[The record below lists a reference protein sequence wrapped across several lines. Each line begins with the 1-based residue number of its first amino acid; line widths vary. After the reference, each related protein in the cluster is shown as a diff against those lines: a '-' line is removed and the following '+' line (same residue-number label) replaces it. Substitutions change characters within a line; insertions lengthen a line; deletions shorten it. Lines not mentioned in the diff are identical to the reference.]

1 MDNKLIRNLLR
12 SIANTI
18 LFLSC
23 FHLVLIFIVAFQS
36 GDFESL
42 NVFRILDLQMF
53 FSIPQ
58 GFLGFIFSYVMA
70 GLVCLIFFYLERK
83 RKIKRKD

>member
-1 MDNKLIRNLLR
+1 MDNKLIRNL
-12 SIANTI
+12 AGAAAKTI

-23 FHLVLIFIVAFQS
+23 FHLVLIFILAFQS

-53 FSIPQ
+53 FPTPQ
-58 GFLGFIFSYVMA
+58 GFLGLISSYGIV
-70 GLVCLIFFYLERK
+70 GLVYLIFFYLEKKKGVK
-83 RKIKRKD
+83 RKG